1 MNKAIAIFV
10 FYVMNVVWIEK
21 GERIYL
27 EQMLMK
33 RLFDE
38 YQGLEETF
46 LNGNIG
52 YREILN
58 KAYELVWKEHILE
71 VIQTI
76 DLSRAKEG
84 VLEALLKEAQ
94 ALDYLYRLWIRSE
107 CNFLE
112 ELREWM
118 ITEMN
123 YGRRV

>member
-21 GERIYL
+21 GERIHL

-52 YREILN
+52 CREILN

-76 DLSRAKEG
+76 DFSRAKEG
-84 VLEALLKEAQ
+84 ALEALLKEAQ

>member
-76 DLSRAKEG
+76 DFSRAKEG
-84 VLEALLKEAQ
+84 ALEALLKEAQ

-118 ITEMN
+118 ITELN
-123 YGRRV
+123 YGRQV